1 VPVTPLDIAQI
12 GIRRRAF
19 APGMNDKYAA
29 ARTSLLG
36 TGGPA
41 SVVEAVRSELGFIDA
56 VKDTGIY
63 TEFYRDDATVRL
75 ARYKKMSRFYEGT
88 HYDNE
93 YDDGEK
99 KPVFN
104 FCKVVVDK
112 SIDFFASKGF
122 TVGSSAGNEDLAKAV
137 EMVWDYNDKELLT
150 RKLAITAAIL
160 GDTYL
165 YVTLETKGID
175 GVELPQASWRVRLY
189 QIDPFFCFPVFDDIN
204 HREMRACMIQMP
216 LKTDGKGGVIYKT
229 IFITPDYY
237 QEIVDGQLGAQIAN
251 PFKSVNVVH
260 FPNYDDPLKVWGQ
273 SDLAQI
279 VPLNEEYNIVA
290 NSVRKII
297 KYHAEPT
304 TVIYGA
310 RASRLEKGAKKVW
323 SGLPTDARVENL
335 KFEGNLEATYKYLS
349 ILEDQIHKGAG
360 IPDVLFQTDRA
371 VSHTSAIAMKM
382 LYQPILEKTER
393 KAQSF
398 SSAFRRTNKLI
409 FTAFTL
415 TQVDYASLATNPS
428 DNLWD
433 DIYPVFPD
441 PLPYDEMGQIDADQK
456 KFNLGVVSIATLIRK
471 YNPAGDFARTSVE
484 LLADK
489 MALLLYEREKAIALT
504 GGSPNPVVVTLS
516 SIGLDE
522 AVSKL
527 ASEIASSV
535 PAKITPPPTTVQPP
549 T

>member
-1 VPVTPLDIAQI
+1 
-12 GIRRRAF
+12 
-19 APGMNDKYAA
+19 M
-29 ARTSLLG
+29 
-36 TGGPA
+36 
-41 SVVEAVRSELGFIDA
+41 
-56 VKDTGIY
+56 
-63 TEFYRDDATVRL
+63 
-75 ARYKKMSRFYEGT
+75 KKER
-88 HYDNE
+88 
-93 YDDGEK
+93 K
-99 KPVFN
+99 K
-104 FCKVVVDK
+104 
-112 SIDFFASKGF
+112 
-122 TVGSSAGNEDLAKAV
+122 
-137 EMVWDYNDKELLT
+137 
-150 RKLAITAAIL
+150 
-160 GDTYL
+160 
-165 YVTLETKGID
+165 
-175 GVELPQASWRVRLY
+175 
-189 QIDPFFCFPVFDDIN
+189 
-204 HREMRACMIQMP
+204 
-216 LKTDGKGGVIYKT
+216 
-229 IFITPDYY
+229 
-237 QEIVDGQLGAQIAN
+237 
-251 PFKSVNVVH
+251 
-260 FPNYDDPLKVWGQ
+260 
-273 SDLAQI
+273 
-279 VPLNEEYNIVA
+279 
-290 NSVRKII
+290 
-297 KYHAEPT
+297 
-304 TVIYGA
+304 
-310 RASRLEKGAKKVW
+310 

-393 KAQSF
+393 KSQSF

-535 PAKITPPPTTVQPP
+535 PAKITPPLVPAQPTT
-549 T
+549 